1 MEHHEQLQF
10 IVVTPDDWTIANGRL
25 TPTMKIRR
33 SSIEDAVA
41 DTVESWY
48 DKGETVF
55 WG

>member
-1 MEHHEQLQF
+1 MG
-10 IVVTPDDWTIANGRL
+10 DS

-48 DKGETVF
+48 DKGDGF
-55 WG
+55 LG